1 MTETQRTALVTGA
14 AGGIGSAVVRE
25 LAGQGWPVAAADAD
39 IAGLAD
45 AVGMP
50 VSGAEAGMP
59 VTGIKLDVRDTTA
72 VEAAVDQVE
81 NEIGPIGVLVN
92 CAGILRCAPL
102 TELATQDWLDV
113 LAVNATGPFQV
124 SRAVARK
131 MMPRQSGSIV
141 TVASNS
147 ATTPRAQM
155 GAYAASKAAAA
166 MMTKCLGL
174 ELARHGIRC
183 NIVSPGSTDTQMQ
196 RQMWHDG
203 IGRDDVID
211 GDLAAYRLGIP
222 LGRIAEPEDIA
233 AAVAFLLSDQA
244 RHITMHDL
252 CVDGGATLGR

>member
-1 MTETQRTALVTGA
+1 MRTGNTAALVTGA
-14 AGGIGSAVVRE
+14 AGGIGSAVVAE

-39 IAGLAD
+39 AAGLAE
-45 AVGMP
+45 ATGTMP
-50 VSGAEAGMP
+50 PGQAL
-59 VTGIKLDVRDTTA
+59 VTGIGLDVRDATA
-72 VEAAVDQVE
+72 VEAAVDLVE
-81 NEIGPIGVLVN
+81 HEVGPIEVLVN

-102 TELATQDWLDV
+102 TELSTQDWLDV
-113 LAVNATGPFQV
+113 LDVNATGPFQV

-131 MMPRQSGSIV
+131 MVPRQSGSIV

-147 ATTPRAQM
+147 ATTPRAHM
-155 GAYAASKAAAA
+155 GAYPASKAAAA

-174 ELARHGIRC
+174 ELAQYGIRC
-183 NIVSPGSTDTQMQ
+183 NVVSPGSTDTQMQ

-222 LGRIAEPEDIA
+222 LRRIAEPEDIA
-233 AAVAFLLSDQA
+233 AAVAFLISDQA